1 MTESE
6 IYSEFENT
14 IRYIFNDRLTL
25 DLALRH
31 SSYVNEQ
38 QGANLDDNER
48 LEFLGDAVLNLVI
61 GDILMDRFPS
71 LREGDLSRMRSS
83 LVNETQLAHIAR
95 DINLG
100 AVIKLGKGEEQTH
113 GREKNSILSDV
124 LEAVIAAVYV
134 DGGFEAAFK
143 VVENL
148 FASCIKT
155 SDNPSLNLDHKSKL
169 QEISQIQYKVMPRYK
184 VVHES
189 GPDHDKTFKVQLTVH
204 DIIVHG
210 TGKSKKSAE
219 QSAAGNALAELD
231 RIRDESA
238 L

>member
-1 MTESE
+1 MIESDNF
-6 IYSEFENT
+6 SEFERT
-14 IRYIFNDRLTL
+14 LRFTFNDQSTL

-61 GDILMDRFPS
+61 GDILMARFPE

-100 AVIKLGKGEEQTH
+100 AVIKLGKGEEQTN

-124 LEAVIAAVYV
+124 LEAVIAAVYI

-143 VVENL
+143 VIETL
-148 FASCIKT
+148 FAARIKT

-169 QEISQIQYKVMPRYK
+169 QEISQIKFKAMPRYK

-189 GPDHDKTFKVQLTVH
+189 GPDHDKTFKIQLTVH
-204 DIIVHG
+204 EVIVHG

-219 QSAAGNALAELD
+219 QNAAGKALTELNSITD
-231 RIRDESA
+231 
-238 L
+238 